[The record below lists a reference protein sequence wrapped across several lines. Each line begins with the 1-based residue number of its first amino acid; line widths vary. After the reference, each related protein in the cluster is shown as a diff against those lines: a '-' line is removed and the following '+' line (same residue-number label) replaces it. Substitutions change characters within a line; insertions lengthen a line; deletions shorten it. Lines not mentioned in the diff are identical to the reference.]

1 MSRTCDLL
9 GTKVQ
14 YGNKVSHSN
23 RKTRRR
29 FMPNIQ
35 PISLISEALGA
46 TVRMRLSAATVRTVE
61 HNGGLDSFLLTTS
74 DTKLTEEGSRLKRRV
89 KRALAAKA
97 APKAA

>member
-9 GTKVQ
+9 GTGVQ

-29 FMPNIQ
+29 FEPNIQ
-35 PISLISEALGA
+35 PVSLISEALGV
-46 TVRMRLSAATVRTVE
+46 TVRLNLSAATVRTVE

-74 DTKLTEEGSRLKRRV
+74 ATKLTEEGARLKRRV
-89 KRALAAKA
+89 KRAMVKKEEKKA
-97 APKAA
+97 A

>member
-29 FMPNIQ
+29 FVPNIQ
-35 PISLISEALGA
+35 PISLISDALGA
-46 TVRMRLSAATVRTVE
+46 TVRLNLSASTIRTVE

-89 KRALAAKA
+89 KRAMATKEQKA
-97 APKAA
+97 A